1 MASWPDQ
8 AWKGARTEA
17 CKNNVGPDGAWMV
30 PKKKYTGIYKAFIL
44 PKRIFKKLNLGMSIY
59 VE

>member
-1 MASWPDQ
+1 MEGRLV
-8 AWKGARTEA
+8 KIH
-17 CKNNVGPDGAWMV
+17 VGPDGVWMV
-30 PKKKYTGIYKAFIL
+30 PIKKYTGIYKAFIL